1 VNLSGGGKTKANSV
15 FTSDKITVIESYYR
29 RRPGYYGEQVLEAK
43 SNEDGVIEFAK
54 PSWEYENSNS
64 NTIDVRAEMRA
75 GVRGKYDRFSEGDDF
90 GINWDNVK
98 VIKGN
103 TYPVSSI
110 ARSKGFKWN
119 KVKKVWEK

>member
-1 VNLSGGGKTKANSV
+1 VNHSGGKAKANSV

-29 RRPGYYGEQVLEAK
+29 RSPGYYGEQVLEAK
-43 SNEDGVIEFAK
+43 SSEDGVIEFAK
-54 PSWEYENSNS
+54 PSWEYENSKS

-75 GVRGKYDRFSEGDDF
+75 GVRGKCDRFSEGDDF